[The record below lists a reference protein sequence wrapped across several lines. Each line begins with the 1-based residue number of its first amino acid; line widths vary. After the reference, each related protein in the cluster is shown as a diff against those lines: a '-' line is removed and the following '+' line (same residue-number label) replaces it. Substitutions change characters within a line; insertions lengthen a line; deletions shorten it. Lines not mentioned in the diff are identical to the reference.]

1 MISWHPSPLSRLVT
15 PPVYQ
20 SIQYHFFAVTPVQ
33 KVGFTAVRHSNS
45 AVHGNEII
53 VFGTSI
59 TNQGSAYN
67 PTSGILT
74 APVNGMYVFFYDLE
88 CMKTNGDTYVKLMK
102 NAANTGIESYCH
114 GLGDID
120 NTSTLGVLYLEAGDM
135 VSIRLSNSDSKIF
148 GYKTIFSG
156 FLI

>member
-1 MISWHPSPLSRLVT
+1 M
-15 PPVYQ
+15 
-20 SIQYHFFAVTPVQ
+20 
-33 KVGFTAVRHSNS
+33 
-45 AVHGNEII
+45 
-53 VFGTSI
+53 
-59 TNQGSAYN
+59 GSAYN
-67 PTSGILT
+67 PTSGIFT

-102 NAANTGIESYCH
+102 NAAITGIESYCH

-120 NTSTLGVLYLEAGDM
+120 NSSTLGVLYLEAGDM
-135 VSIRLSNSDSKIF
+135 VSIRLSNSDSNIF

>member
-1 MISWHPSPLSRLVT
+1 M
-15 PPVYQ
+15 
-20 SIQYHFFAVTPVQ
+20 
-33 KVGFTAVRHSNS
+33 
-45 AVHGNEII
+45 
-53 VFGTSI
+53 
-59 TNQGSAYN
+59 GSAYN
-67 PTSGILT
+67 PTSGIFT

-120 NTSTLGVLYLEAGDM
+120 NSSTLGILYLEDGDM

>member
-1 MISWHPSPLSRLVT
+1 MRDLRTTQRPESLRR
-15 PPVYQ
+15 Q
-20 SIQYHFFAVTPVQ
+20 STECTYFF
-33 KVGFTAVRHSNS
+33 N
-45 AVHGNEII
+45 
-53 VFGTSI
+53 
-59 TNQGSAYN
+59 
-67 PTSGILT
+67 
-74 APVNGMYVFFYDLE
+74 DLE

-120 NTSTLGVLYLEAGDM
+120 NSSTLGVLYLEAGDM